1 MPDSQLFNILQ
12 AMLGEDAEVT
22 LGAIISGGKG
32 INWHATQAE
41 QGKASYGFKVMSS
54 DTKRWKSYGSVTSAN
69 ALAWTDWD
77 VVSLQT
83 YNPNPSTGKESVPYP
98 DTTDVKFYSLEVA
111 SEYMLDHISNN
122 APYADVYFYMHW
134 AQTSSTT
141 LNAALSSYNKMAAYI
156 PTVLDF
162 AGTQTGKQFTT
173 IIPVGLSIQ
182 NARSTLHVE

>member
-1 MPDSQLFNILQ
+1 M
-12 AMLGEDAEVT
+12 
-22 LGAIISGGKG
+22 
-32 INWHATQAE
+32 
-41 QGKASYGFKVMSS
+41 
-54 DTKRWKSYGSVTSAN
+54 
-69 ALAWTDWD
+69 
-77 VVSLQT
+77 VSLQT